1 MSKPR
6 EQINDW
12 LKTIDVTGKTVL
24 DVGAGRPRAWLFPPE
39 DEGSPKVSGKPLAY
53 HTADIDEQWGC
64 DYELD
69 LNSDKSVRQ
78 ALAEY
83 KSDCGEAIFVVKTF
97 DYVFCL
103 ETLEHIYDPIQTIK
117 NLAEIT
123 EEKLFITVPFINPV
137 HDVYDFLRY
146 TSQWFEKVLPQFGFT
161 QVHIKQR
168 PATNGKEELHE
179 FYRKEGMRMSKISR
193 KLGFSKNYFDVGYS
207 ITAIK

>member
-12 LKTIDVTGKTVL
+12 LKNIDVTGKTVL
-24 DVGAGRPRAWLFPPE
+24 DMGAGRPRAWLFPPE
-39 DEGSPKVSGKPLAY
+39 DEGSQKVSGKPLAY

-64 DYELD
+64 DAVVD
-69 LNSDKSVRQ
+69 LN
-78 ALAEY
+78 
-83 KSDCGEAIFVVKTF
+83 VKLSEQIGDLSTLGF
-97 DYVFCL
+97 SHDYVFCL